1 MCVCLCTNKPFPNL
15 WLFQNQEQRIVELC
29 TLNNILS
36 SKVDRQAEQLKSS
49 HSEIETL
56 QKLVQ
61 ENQDKVAQA
70 REKNRRSA
78 VVVEKKLELIAADS
92 QSQLAALQSQLAD
105 EIRLRSELQEQ
116 LREFEGNIARK
127 DAEVESLV

>member
-1 MCVCLCTNKPFPNL
+1 LCTNKPFPNL